1 VDRQTGDCDSARVP
15 TATVDAGTVRVAI
28 QVDRSI
34 DAAWLALTDPVQV
47 SKWFGELDQPWLVG
61 RACRI
66 DFGDGD
72 FFVATAIEIV
82 EGKYVEF
89 EWSFLGV
96 GPLQRIR
103 WSVKARPL
111 YSSELIVEDHDP
123 ARTPA
128 ETDQMVTGWTDFF
141 GRLQQYLST
150 GRTSRYEWREDI
162 DGGVDLPAG
171 GFDPLATETIYRWL
185 PIATDGFAPRWFFVV
200 DDEGPRRFRVDGWT
214 YNSPAEVAFTVEIP
228 EASVPTLC
236 TVVVEPTAGGAGG
249 AGCRL
254 RFSHTGWRALG
265 LTEHRSRVL
274 RSRFAAAWIAALEQ
288 ARGLAAD
295 ASGSR

>member
-1 VDRQTGDCDSARVP
+1 MDRQVGDSGSVRVP
-15 TATVDAGTVRVAI
+15 TATVDAGTVRVSI
-28 QVDRSI
+28 EVDRSM
-34 DAAWLALTDPVQV
+34 AASWLALTDPVQV
-47 SKWFGELDQPWLVG
+47 GKWFGEMDLPWFVG
-61 RACRI
+61 RASRI

-72 FFVATAIEIV
+72 FFVATATEIV
-82 EGKYVEF
+82 EGRHVEF

-103 WSVKARPL
+103 WSVKAKPL
-111 YSSELIVEDHDP
+111 YGSQLVVEDHDP

-141 GRLQQYLST
+141 GRLARYLGT
-150 GRTSRYEWREDI
+150 GRTSRYDWREDI
-162 DGGVDLPAG
+162 DGGVELPAG
-171 GFDPLATETIYRWL
+171 DYDPLAAEMVYRWL

-214 YNSPAEVAFTVEIP
+214 YHSPFEVAFTVEIP
-228 EASVPTLC
+228 EATVPTLC
-236 TVVVEPTAGGAGG
+236 TIAFEGR
-249 AGCRL
+249 RL

-265 LTEHRSRVL
+265 LSEHRSRVL

-288 ARGLAAD
+288 ARAMAGAVSNGG
-295 ASGSR
+295 AS